1 MLDVEYLQTRAP
13 VGGAM
18 IYRYRSGVLVPRVR
32 AALRVEADRDG
43 LAGGGIAR
51 EDLLS
56 RLGTTGFFRRP
67 LVWCDWTQEKPSRL
81 LAGKIDAILTTCLSA
96 AGERFALFVPTE
108 NAITQHPRWAEFEAA
123 AFVIE
128 EPAITDASLPAV
140 LRYLQA
146 TTDLGQRANWLAE
159 PGFLAELRAVLD
171 AECTLPQLMRAFD
184 ACVVIHTNPGSD
196 MFEPWDDPDAEYRP
210 AGGASIS
217 LLQPLRRLV
226 AGGGPADLVG
236 LIAALDRR
244 RSRFR
249 LGTDKLLAEWQR
261 VTRKLLTSPSAEET
275 GERDGDGGAIL
286 WASLIL
292 AWEARLALCLRFEAR
307 GYRRRADILVVAFDQ
322 LGRDYLARAAVG
334 PDCDPLTG
342 VWGALGDTLGR
353 LTGADDDRPA
363 RDRAKTAR
371 QLHAYL
377 RDLPAH
383 RPSWIARL
391 FEMLELALTHAER
404 AAVERGTDSAELR
417 AASATDEAPP
427 TCGASTP
434 AASPGASSGV
444 TRVRPLAISSG
455 QDVGADSFARIVGHA
470 KAVSDLRRRVRE
482 RRYHPGLVLHGPDG
496 VGKRT
501 LARIYAQAVLCEDPK
516 AWGSACGRCQRCRG
530 FASGGEAESS
540 VPNDIGYIELD
551 AAHPEIE
558 GKIRELLRRFDDR
571 SLVAHH
577 VVVVDNADAEH
588 FQNRVFDDLLKVL
601 EDPCAPQTFVLV
613 VTEIAK
619 IRVAGLSRCTHH
631 HLKPLTTE
639 ESGEHLSALLVAHG
653 TACNESI
660 LEALVAKAAGRVG
673 SLRDYAR
680 RLANLPAVT
689 PADVRA
695 EFGDDRV
702 DAAILLWRA
711 MLAADVSA
719 AANAKVMV
727 CDVRQILLMLR
738 EPCDGH
744 PLREADLSLYND
756 SLEELRCKFRRCVEA
771 RSTDA
776 ARLWCALAKL
786 WLSDGLGGVIGLR
799 TAVLQTRSL
808 LCDPV

>member
-1 MLDVEYLQTRAP
+1 M
-13 VGGAM
+13 GA
-18 IYRYRSGVLVPRVR
+18 
-32 AALRVEADRDG
+32 D
-43 LAGGGIAR
+43 
-51 EDLLS
+51 
-56 RLGTTGFFRRP
+56 
-67 LVWCDWTQEKPSRL
+67 
-81 LAGKIDAILTTCLSA
+81 
-96 AGERFALFVPTE
+96 
-108 NAITQHPRWAEFEAA
+108 H
-123 AFVIE
+123 
-128 EPAITDASLPAV
+128 
-140 LRYLQA
+140 
-146 TTDLGQRANWLAE
+146 
-159 PGFLAELRAVLD
+159 
-171 AECTLPQLMRAFD
+171 
-184 ACVVIHTNPGSD
+184 
-196 MFEPWDDPDAEYRP
+196 
-210 AGGASIS
+210 S

-244 RSRFR
+244 RGRLR
-249 LGTDKLLAEWQR
+249 LGADKLLAEWQR
-261 VTRKLLTSPSAEET
+261 VTRKLLTGPSAEET

-292 AWEARLALCLRFEAR
+292 AWEARLAPRLRFEAR
-307 GYRRRADILVVAFDQ
+307 GYRRQADILVVVFDQ
-322 LGRDYLARAAVG
+322 LGRDYLARAALS
-334 PDCDPLTG
+334 PDRDPLTDL
-342 VWGALGDTLGR
+342 WDALGETLGR
-353 LTGADDDRPA
+353 LAGADDDRPA

-377 RDLPAH
+377 RDLPAR

-391 FEMLELALTHAER
+391 FEMLELALTCAER
-404 AAVERGTDSAELR
+404 AAAERATDSAELR
-417 AASATDEAPP
+417 AASPADGAPP
-427 TCGASTP
+427 TCGAPTP
-434 AASPGASSGV
+434 AAGPGASSGV
-444 TRVRPLAISSG
+444 TRARPPAISGG
-455 QDVGADSFARIVGHA
+455 QDAGADSFARIIGHA

-482 RRYHPGLVLHGPDG
+482 RRYHPGLVLHGPNG

-501 LARIYAQAVLCEDPK
+501 IARIYAQAVLCEDPM
-516 AWGSACGRCQRCRG
+516 AWRSACGRCQRCRG
-530 FASGGEAESS
+530 FASCGEAETS

-551 AAHPEIE
+551 AAHPDID

-613 VTEIAK
+613 ATEIAK

-631 HLKPLTTE
+631 HLKPLTTR
-639 ESGEHLSALLVAHG
+639 ESSEHLSALLAAHG
-653 TACNESI
+653 TGCDGSI

-680 RLANLPAVT
+680 RLADLPAVT
-689 PADVRA
+689 PAAVCA

-702 DAAILLWRA
+702 EAAILLWRA

-719 AANAKVMV
+719 AACANAEVMV

-744 PLREADLSLYND
+744 PLREADLSLYDD
-756 SLEELRCKFRRCVEA
+756 SLEELRCEFRRCAEA

-786 WLSDGLGGVIGLR
+786 WLSDGLGDVIGLR
-799 TAVLQTRSL
+799 AAVLQTCSL
-808 LCDPV
+808 LCDPLRTSPAEDN